1 MASKGMKIT
10 AGLLLGGAVLAG
22 VLLYGDKN
30 EVAVEAAPAVSQPA
44 GPPTRELAGVDLFM
58 VAPKTLRDLVNVSG
72 ELREVDRA
80 VVKARISGSVTEVLV
95 RPGQTVQQGEVLL
108 RFDRDDLAAA
118 LRQSE
123 AQLAAAQAQSL
134 QAEQSL
140 SKSRALRDRRVAS
153 LSALENAES
162 AAASAAAE
170 VTAAEARV
178 ETARNALN
186 HAEVKAPMAGTIAT
200 RSVEIGETVANGS
213 DLMTIVD
220 STVFEAE
227 VLVATRDVTRLQVG
241 QKAELTIDGLT
252 GRNLTA
258 EVQLISPAANEGT
271 RFVPVF
277 LRLDPTDARLF
288 GGMFASGTIT
298 VREKPDAI
306 AIPDSA
312 LRRDGDQPYVLVVAD
327 DRLQRRDIATG
338 DVWGREIEV
347 PDGLAD
353 GDRVLR
359 APIAGL
365 VEGTQVSAA
374 PMAGG

>member
-1 MASKGMKIT
+1 MASRGMKI
-10 AGLLLGGAVLAG
+10 AAALLLGVAVLAG
-22 VLLYGDKN
+22 VLLYGEQD
-30 EVAVEAAPAVSQPA
+30 EVAIESASVAVQPVAPAA
-44 GPPTRELAGVDLFM
+44 RELATVDIFTA
-58 VAPKTLRDLVNVSG
+58 APTTLRDLVNVSG

-80 VVKARISGSVTEVLV
+80 VVKARVSGSVTEVLV
-95 RPGQTVQQGEVLL
+95 RPGQAVQQGDVLL
-108 RFDRDDLAAA
+108 RFDREDLAAE
-118 LRQSE
+118 LRKAE
-123 AQLAAAQAQSL
+123 AQLSATEARNL
-134 QAEQSL
+134 QAEQNL

-153 LSALENAES
+153 LSALENAENE
-162 AAASAAAE
+162 AASARAD
-170 VTAAEARV
+170 VTAAEAQV

-186 HAEVKAPMAGTIAT
+186 HAEVRAPMAGTIAT

-220 STVFEAE
+220 SAAFEAE
-227 VLVATRDVTRLQVG
+227 VLVATRDVTRLAVG
-241 QKAELTIDGLT
+241 QKAELTIDGLP
-252 GRNLTA
+252 GRSLTA

-327 DRLQRRDIATG
+327 GRLQRRDIAM
-338 DVWGREIEV
+338 
-347 PDGLAD
+347 A
-353 GDRVLR
+353 
-359 APIAGL
+359 IAG
-365 VEGTQVSAA
+365 GAKSR
-374 PMAGG
+374 

>member
-1 MASKGMKIT
+1 MASRGMKIT
-10 AGLLLGGAVLAG
+10 AGLLLGGAVLGG
-22 VLLYGDKN
+22 VLLYGDKA
-30 EVAVEAAPAVSQPA
+30 EVAVEAAPAAAQA
-44 GPPTRELAGVDLFM
+44 PPPVRELAGVDLFT
-58 VAPKTLRDLVNVSG
+58 VAPATLRDRVNVSG

-80 VVKARISGSVTEVLV
+80 VVKARISGTVTEVLV
-95 RPGQTVQQGEVLL
+95 RPGQTVGQGDTLL

-118 LRQSE
+118 LRQAE

-140 SKSRALRDRRVAS
+140 SKARALRDRRVAS

-162 AAASAAAE
+162 AAASARAE
-170 VTAAEARV
+170 VSAAEARV
-178 ETARNALN
+178 ETARNALD

-220 STVFEAE
+220 STAFKAE

-241 QKAELTIDGLT
+241 QKAELTIDGLV
-252 GRNLTA
+252 GRSLTA

-277 LRLDPTDARLF
+277 LRLDATDARLF

-298 VREKPDAI
+298 VREKPDALV
-306 AIPDSA
+306 IPDSA

-338 DVWGREIEV
+338 DNWGREIEV
-347 PDGLAD
+347 TDGLSP
-353 GDRVLR
+353 GDSVLR

-374 PMAGG
+374 PQVEG

>member
-1 MASKGMKIT
+1 MASRGMKIT

-22 VLLYGDKN
+22 VLLYGDKA
-30 EVAVEAAPAVSQPA
+30 EVAVEAAPAAAQTA
-44 GPPTRELAGVDLFM
+44 PPVRELAGVDLFT
-58 VAPKTLRDLVNVSG
+58 VAPATLRDRVNVSG

-80 VVKARISGSVTEVLV
+80 VVKARISGTVTEVLV
-95 RPGQTVQQGEVLL
+95 RPGQTVGQGDTLL

-118 LRQSE
+118 LRQAE

-140 SKSRALRDRRVAS
+140 SKARALRDRRVAS

-162 AAASAAAE
+162 AAASARAE
-170 VTAAEARV
+170 VSAAEARV
-178 ETARNALN
+178 ETARNALD

-220 STVFEAE
+220 STAFEAE

-241 QKAELTIDGLT
+241 QKAELTIDGLA
-252 GRNLTA
+252 GRSLTA

-298 VREKPDAI
+298 VREKPDAL

-338 DVWGREIEV
+338 DNWGREIEV
-347 PDGLAD
+347 TDGLSP
-353 GDRVLR
+353 GDSVLR

-374 PMAGG
+374 PQVEG

>member
-1 MASKGMKIT
+1 MKI
-10 AGLLLGGAVLAG
+10 AAALLLGGAVLAG
-22 VLLYGDKN
+22 VVLYGDQD
-30 EVAVEAAPAVSQPA
+30 EVAIEPASVAAQPAAPAA
-44 GPPTRELAGVDLFM
+44 RELAAVDLFT

-80 VVKARISGSVTEVLV
+80 VVKARVSGSVTAVLV
-95 RPGQTVQQGEVLL
+95 RPGQAVQQGDVLL
-108 RFDRDDLAAA
+108 RFDREDLAAE
-118 LRQSE
+118 LRKAE
-123 AQLAAAQAQSL
+123 AQLSATEARNL
-134 QAEQSL
+134 QAEQNL

-153 LSALENAES
+153 LSALENAENE
-162 AAASAAAE
+162 AASAQAD
-170 VTAAEARV
+170 VTAAEAQV
-178 ETARNALN
+178 ETARNALT
-186 HAEVKAPMAGTIAT
+186 HAEVRAPMAGTVAT

-220 STVFEAE
+220 STAFEAE
-227 VLVATRDVTRLQVG
+227 VLVATRDVTRLAVG
-241 QKAELTIDGLT
+241 QKAELTIDGLP
-252 GRNLTA
+252 GRSLTA

-312 LRRDGDQPYVLVVAD
+312 QRRDSDQPYVLIVTD
-327 DRLQRRDIATG
+327 GRLQRRDIAIG
-338 DVWGREIEV
+338 DSWGREIEV
-347 PDGLAD
+347 TEGLSG
-353 GDRVLR
+353 GDSVLR

-365 VEGTQVSAA
+365 VEGAQVSA
-374 PMAGG
+374 PKLGG